1 MLPELIL
8 QVEPSGGS
16 LAAAEIAQ
24 ISVRFSPQEVV
35 DCERTLQ
42 GTIANLAATA
52 QQPRRSIS
60 GSVLRPWC
68 HFDLPVSDYLTGGG
82 PCCACC
88 TPNTCKGSSCKSSAF
103 QQYAA
108 AVQRH
113 PACRCAAG
121 WQLSTT
127 AL

>member
-1 MLPELIL
+1 MPYHSCLHAFTLPECIL

-16 LAAAEIAQ
+16 LAAGETAQ

-52 QQPRRSIS
+52 QQPRRAIS

-82 PCCACC
+82 AC
-88 TPNTCKGSSCKSSAF
+88 
-103 QQYAA
+103 
-108 AVQRH
+108 
-113 PACRCAAG
+113 
-121 WQLSTT
+121 
-127 AL
+127 